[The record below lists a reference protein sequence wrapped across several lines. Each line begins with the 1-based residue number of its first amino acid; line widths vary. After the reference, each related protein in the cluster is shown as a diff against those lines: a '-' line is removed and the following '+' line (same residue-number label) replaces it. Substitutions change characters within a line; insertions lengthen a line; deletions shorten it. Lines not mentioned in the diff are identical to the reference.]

1 MDLGLS
7 GLASGFDW
15 RSLVN
20 QLADIERAPQR
31 RLLVEQDRLN
41 SRKNAY
47 NSIETG
53 LGTLKN
59 KITDL
64 SSADLFD
71 SRLGTSSNDEIA
83 TVTAEFGAPKGSYN
97 IDILNLATSSV
108 WTGASNVASGL
119 NSSNDVSG
127 LVLSDAAFYRP
138 VTDGVFSVN
147 GQRIDVSSSD
157 TLQDIFDRINTQT
170 GGDVTATYNSS
181 TDKIELNS
189 SNEIILGSAND
200 TSNFLQLARLYNTG
214 TGSVSSSS
222 RVGSIVLNKSVDQS
236 NLATPI
242 SDGGSGA
249 GKFTINGVDITF
261 DASTDAITDILNRIN
276 DSSAGV
282 SASFDSVSGKFM
294 LTNKQTGDLGITMS
308 DVTGNFLSATGIS
321 SSTLERGQNLKYTIN
336 GGGELQSFTNTI
348 DQDSSGLNGIS
359 ISAKKE
365 GQVSVNIET
374 DEAKIKSAINA
385 FIDDYNSIQSLLS
398 SQTEVITGEDGSVDA
413 AALSGELE
421 ANQVASSLRNLAN
434 GQITGID
441 STFDFLSKFGI
452 NSNGDDNKIAITDSS
467 LLDDAIRNNLTGLK
481 EFFTD
486 ENNGLASKFDQYLE
500 ATVGDEGSIIVKQEN
515 LGKQASNINSQIEG
529 MERLVQANRETLI
542 SRFIAMESAQARAN
556 QQLQFLAGNLV

>member
-53 LGTLKN
+53 LATLKN

-71 SRLGTSSNDEIA
+71 SRLGTSSNDDIA
-83 TVTAEFGAPKGSYN
+83 TVTAEFGAPKSSYN

-556 QQLQFLAGNLV
+556 QQLQFLAGNLG

>member
-53 LGTLKN
+53 LSTLKN

-556 QQLQFLAGNLV
+556 QQLQFLAGNLG

>member
-53 LGTLKN
+53 LSTLKN

-71 SRLGTSSNDEIA
+71 SRLGTSSNDDIA
-83 TVTAEFGAPKGSYN
+83 TVTAEFGAPKSSYN

-556 QQLQFLAGNLV
+556 QQLQFLAGNLG